1 MRERNWY
8 GLIGMLLFGRPGNCG
23 VDRQTASGGGIG
35 FNILF
40 ALRWYGMIMMYALEQ
55 EAQILTYN

>member
-1 MRERNWY
+1 MLEGSWY
-8 GLIGMLLFGRPGNCG
+8 GLIEMRLFGRPGNGG